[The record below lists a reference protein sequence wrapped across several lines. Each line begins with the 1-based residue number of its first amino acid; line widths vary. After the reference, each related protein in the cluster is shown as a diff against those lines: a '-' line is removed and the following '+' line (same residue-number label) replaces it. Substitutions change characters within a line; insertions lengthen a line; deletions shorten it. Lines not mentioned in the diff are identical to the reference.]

1 MGRWILHPSYITASA
16 KKGEWLTE
24 EDYEWVNFL
33 KDGEQE
39 MGLAARRWR
48 FNVEAFMSFPFSGW
62 KVAVI
67 VRGAR
72 KSSIY
77 TRQDIVKLVM
87 SIRKTLHNWFEYIL
101 LHDRFAKGLGTSSEN
116 LECLLLYN
124 IIYIQLSEQNGKV
137 TRLIFQIYILHV
149 ILLYYILKYSIKV

>member
-1 MGRWILHPSYITASA
+1 MGRWILHPSYITAST

-77 TRQDIVKLVM
+77 TRQDIVKLVV
-87 SIRKTLHNWFEYIL
+87 SIRKTLHN
-101 LHDRFAKGLGTSSEN
+101 
-116 LECLLLYN
+116 
-124 IIYIQLSEQNGKV
+124 
-137 TRLIFQIYILHV
+137 
-149 ILLYYILKYSIKV
+149 